1 MLLSCY
7 TFTFNHA
14 FTSYHGM
21 RFVYAT
27 VTSDHATWW
36 LCVTVT
42 SLQLNTTCGDCIW
55 QLHFYIWSGHV
66 IVWDCYSF
74 TSDQNMW
81 WLCVTVTALHLITT
95 FGDCVWLLQLYIW
108 SRHVVIVCDCY
119 SFTFNHDMWWL
130 CITVTFLHLITTCGD
145 CVWLLQ
151 LYIWSRHV
159 VIVCDCYIL
168 TSDHDMWW
176 SCVTVTALQ
185 DYWCHKYARITT
197 PMFSFSWF
205 LMSLTCVFTTFL
217 FSACVII
224 VIMPVYVFA
233 SRLYSSSGL
242 LMSST
247 HAFAIPV

>member
-1 MLLSCY
+1 MIVCDCY
-7 TFTFNHA
+7 IFAAEHNLWWL
-14 FTSYHGM
+14 YM
-21 RFVYAT
+21 T
-27 VTSDHATWW
+27 VT
-36 LCVTVT
+36 
-42 SLQLNTTCGDCIW
+42 
-55 QLHFYIWSGHV
+55 F
-66 IVWDCYSF
+66 
-74 TSDQNMW
+74 
-81 WLCVTVTALHLITT
+81 LHLIRTC
-95 FGDCVWLLQLYIW
+95 DCVRLLQLYIR
-108 SRHVVIVCDCY
+108 SEHVVIVCDCY
-119 SFTFNHDMWWL
+119 SFTSDHDIWWL
-130 CITVTFLHLITTCGD
+130 CVTVTALHLITTCGD

-224 VIMPVYVFA
+224 VIMPVYMYLHHACILLQGCWCHQPMHLQYQCKSTSGFWISLACISDIIALHFRVSGCQSTYIWDNVVFT
-233 SRLYSSSGL
+233 SGL
-242 LMSST
+242 LMSFTYVSA
-247 HAFAIPV
+247 AFVFDFGVVVG